1 MKNGYVY
8 HIWKDAQKVRI
19 ADNCDNN
26 AMKNWL
32 RSLFR
37 RKDLTGSNQGL
48 NALTD
53 VTIGSNNTKKI
64 SIPREIQTEQFEIPH
79 LSIFF
84 ASKTSICRGF
94 SSQGRLIWLPKG
106 NQTSGN

>member
-8 HIWKDAQKVRI
+8 HIWKDTQKVRI
-19 ADNCDNN
+19 ADNSDNN
-26 AMKNWL
+26 AMKNWM

-48 NALTD
+48 NALID
-53 VTIGSNNTKKI
+53 VTIGSNKKDFYT
-64 SIPREIQTEQFEIPH
+64 P
-79 LSIFF
+79 
-84 ASKTSICRGF
+84 
-94 SSQGRLIWLPKG
+94 GRFKQNNLKSPIYRYVLPVRPPYVVDFPARDVWFDYKG